1 MVMKTFKFLSLVSIL
16 IAVAK
21 VTLAQQFLPIDSKNM
36 DLSIKPGDDFFHY
49 ANGNWIKNN
58 PIPPDKTRYGA
69 FDELTEN
76 NLLQIKEI
84 IESAVEDKTKLPGS
98 NKQKIGDFYESGMDS
113 IRIETLDVS
122 PLLPYLERINRINSQ
137 EELIKELAYFHT
149 LRIFPFFVTYAAQD
163 DKNSS
168 MVILHIGQGGLG
180 LRDRDYYLS
189 EEPRMKE
196 IRQKYIEFV
205 SKMFHLIGNETT
217 QAERKAQ
224 IIMSIETKLAEI
236 SYSRYE
242 LREPEKNYHKMV
254 LSELINVCPYLNWKS
269 YLNELGFDDNNME
282 INVTQKPYF
291 EKLGNVLSEISL
303 EDLKMYFEWNLIRST
318 SGYLSDKFVEAGFE
332 FWGKFLSGQKERRPR
347 WKRILETVNGLL
359 GEVLGQLY
367 VEKYFPPQAKERV
380 YRLVLNLK
388 DAFSDRIQALSWM
401 SDETKKAALAK
412 LESMNIKVGYPDK
425 WRDFSGLQ
433 ITKDSYFENCIN
445 ANRFNYLYNLSRI
458 GKPVERERW
467 GMSPQTVNA
476 YYSSN
481 MNEIVFPAGILQPP
495 FFFAEGDDAVNYGGI
510 GVVIGHEMTH
520 GFDDQGR
527 KYDKDGNLNDW
538 WTETDAEKY
547 KEITSKLEE
556 QFNNFYINDSLR
568 VDGKLTLGENISDLG
583 GVTIALHALQK
594 LWKKNPPPETID
606 GFTPL
611 QRFFLSYAQIWRG
624 DIRLKE
630 LMRRLKEDVHSPSV
644 ARVNGIVYNI
654 PEFYD
659 AFKIEPTDRMYKKT
673 EERISI
679 W

>member
-1 MVMKTFKFLSLVSIL
+1 MRTFKFLFFVFILLLVSRVI
-16 IAVAK
+16 I
-21 VTLAQQFLPIDSKNM
+21 AQQLLPIDSKNM

-84 IESAVEDKTKLPGS
+84 IETAVNDKTKAPGS

-113 IRIETLDVS
+113 LRINALGAK
-122 PLLPYLERINRINSQ
+122 PLIPYIERINKIKNK
-137 EELIKELAYFHT
+137 EELVRELAYFHT
-149 LRIFPFFVTYAAQD
+149 LRIFPFFVTYGAQD

-189 EEPRMKE
+189 EELRMKE
-196 IRQKYIEFV
+196 IRQKYLEFIN
-205 SKMFHLIGNETT
+205 KMFQLIGNEPGL
-217 QAERKAQ
+217 AEQKAQ
-224 IIMSIETKLAEI
+224 TVMLIETKLAEI

-242 LREPEKNYHKMV
+242 LREPEKNYHKMT
-254 LSELINVCPYLNWKS
+254 LSELTNICSYFEWKDYLNS
-269 YLNELGFDDNNME
+269 LGLTDNLE

-291 EKLGNVLSEISL
+291 EKLGEVLSGSSL
-303 EDLKMYFEWNLIRST
+303 EDLKTYLEWNLIRST
-318 SGYLSDKFVEAGFE
+318 SNYLSDEFIEASFE
-332 FWGKFLSGQKERRPR
+332 FWGKFFSGQKEQKPR
-347 WKRILETVNGLL
+347 WKRVLETVNGSL

-367 VEKYFPPQAKERV
+367 VEKYFPPQAKERI
-380 YRLVLNLK
+380 YNLVLNLK
-388 DAFSDRIQALSWM
+388 DAFRDRIEKLSWM
-401 SDETKKAALAK
+401 SDATKKAALAK

-425 WRDFSGLQ
+425 WRDFSGLT
-433 ITKDSYFENCIN
+433 ITKDSYFDNCIN
-445 ANRFNYLYNLSRI
+445 AIRFNYLYNLSQV
-458 GKPVERERW
+458 GKSVDRQRW

-538 WTETDAEKY
+538 WTESDAENY
-547 KEITSKLEE
+547 KKITSRLEE
-556 QFNNFYINDSLR
+556 QFNNFYINDSLK

-583 GVTIALHALQK
+583 GITIALYAVQK
-594 LWKKNPPPETID
+594 VWGKNPPPETID

-624 DIRLKE
+624 DIRIKE
-630 LMRRLKEDVHSPSV
+630 LMRRLKEDVHSPSI

-654 PEFYD
+654 PEFYK
-659 AFKIEPTDRMYKKT
+659 AFDVKPTDKKYRAP
-673 EERISI
+673 EERVSI

>member
-1 MVMKTFKFLSLVSIL
+1 MKTFKFLFIVVVSLFFSKIVL
-16 IAVAK
+16 
-21 VTLAQQFLPIDSKNM
+21 TQQLLPIDSKNM

-84 IESAVEDKTKLPGS
+84 VESSMNDKTKPFGS
-98 NKQKIGDFYESGMDS
+98 TKQKIGDFYESGMDS
-113 IRIETLDVS
+113 VRIETLDIQ
-122 PLLPYLERINRINSQ
+122 PLLPYLERISKINNK

-149 LRIFPFFVTYAAQD
+149 YRIFPFFVTYGAQD
-163 DKNSS
+163 DKNST

-180 LRDRDYYLS
+180 LRDRDYYIS

-196 IRQKYIEFV
+196 IRQKYIDFI
-205 SKMFHLIGNETT
+205 SKMFILIGNETA
-217 QAERKAQ
+217 QAEKKAQ
-224 IIMSIETKLAEI
+224 TIMSLETKLAEI

-242 LREPEKNYHKMV
+242 LREPEKNYHKIV
-254 LSELINVCPYLNWKS
+254 SSELINICPYFDWMS
-269 YLNELGFDDNNME
+269 YFNGLGFNDNSFE

-291 EKLGNVLSEISL
+291 EKLGDVLSGIPL
-303 EDLKMYFEWNLIRST
+303 EDLKAYFEWNLIRST
-318 SGYLSDKFVEAGFE
+318 SGYLSDKFIEAGFD
-332 FWGKFLSGQKERRPR
+332 FWGKFLSGQKEQKPR
-347 WKRILETVNGLL
+347 WKRVLETVNGSL
-359 GEVLGQLY
+359 GELLGQLY
-367 VEKYFPPQAKERV
+367 VEKYFPPQAKERI
-380 YRLVLNLK
+380 YNLVLNLK
-388 DAFSDRIQALSWM
+388 DAFYDRIQALSWM
-401 SDETKKAALAK
+401 SDATKKSALAK
-412 LESMNIKVGYPDK
+412 LQSMNIKVGYPDK
-425 WRDFSGLQ
+425 WRDYSGLQ
-433 ITKDSYFENCIN
+433 ITKESFFENCMN
-445 ANRFNYLYNLSRI
+445 ANRFNYLYNLSQV
-458 GKPVERERW
+458 GKPVDRQRW

-495 FFFAEGDDAVNYGGI
+495 FFFADGDDAVNYGGI

-538 WTETDAEKY
+538 WNETDAENY
-547 KEITSKLEE
+547 KKITSKLEE
-556 QFNNFYINDSLR
+556 QFNNFYINDSLK

-583 GVTIALHALQK
+583 GITIALYALQK
-594 LWKKNPPPETID
+594 VWKKNPPPESID

-624 DIRLKE
+624 DIRTKE
-630 LMRRLKEDVHSPSV
+630 LMRRLKEDVHSPSI
-644 ARVNGIVYNI
+644 ARVNGIVYNV
-654 PEFYD
+654 PEFYK
-659 AFKIEPTDRMYKKT
+659 AFKIEPTDKLYKKP
-673 EERISI
+673 EERVSI

>member
-1 MVMKTFKFLSLVSIL
+1 MKIFKSLLFIL
-16 IAVAK
+16 ILLFFSKITVS
-21 VTLAQQFLPIDSKNM
+21 QQLLCIDSKNM
-36 DLSIKPGDDFFHY
+36 DLGIKPGDDFFHY

-69 FDELTEN
+69 FDELAEN

-84 IESAVEDKTKLPGS
+84 VESAAKDPTKLTDS
-98 NKQKIGDFYESGMDS
+98 NKQKIGDFYESGMDTML
-113 IRIETLDVS
+113 IETLGVK
-122 PLLPYLERINRINSQ
+122 PLLPYLERINKISTR
-137 EELIKELAYFHT
+137 EDLIKELAYFHT
-149 LRIFPFFVTYAAQD
+149 LRIFPFFVTYGAQD

-196 IRQKYIEFV
+196 IRQKYVEFV
-205 SKMFHLIGNETT
+205 GKMFSLIGNKTD
-217 QAERKAQ
+217 QAEQKAQ
-224 IIMSIETKLAEI
+224 IVMSIETKLAEI

-242 LREPEKNYHKMV
+242 LREPEKNYHKM
-254 LSELINVCPYLNWKS
+254 LLPELINICPYFDWKS
-269 YLNELGFDDNNME
+269 YLSGLGFDDNSFE

-291 EKLGNVLSEISL
+291 EKLGDVISAIPL
-303 EDLKMYFEWNLIRST
+303 EDLKTYFEWNLIRST
-318 SGYLSDKFVEAGFE
+318 SGYLSNEFVEAGFE
-332 FWGKFLSGQKERRPR
+332 FWGKFLSGQKEQKPR
-347 WKRILETVNGLL
+347 WKRVLETVNGLL

-367 VEKYFPPQAKERV
+367 VEKYFSPQAKEKI
-380 YRLVLNLK
+380 YNLVLNLK
-388 DAFSDRIQALSWM
+388 DAFRDRIQQLTWM
-401 SDETKKAALAK
+401 SDATKKAALAK

-425 WRDFSGLQ
+425 WRDFSALQ
-433 ITKDSYFENCIN
+433 ITRNSYFDNCIS
-445 ANRFNYLYNLSRI
+445 ANRFNYFYNLSQV
-458 GKPVERERW
+458 GKPVDRQRW

-538 WTETDAEKY
+538 WTETDAENY
-547 KEITSKLEE
+547 KKITSRLEE
-556 QFNNFYINDSLR
+556 QFSNFYINDSLK

-583 GVTIALHALQK
+583 GITIALHALQK
-594 LWKKNPPPETID
+594 VWKKNPPLETID

-630 LMRRLKEDVHSPSV
+630 LMRRLKEDVHSPSI

-659 AFKIEPTDRMYKKT
+659 AFDVKPGDKMYKVP